1 MKDIINNDRL
11 TEFKLHVREGL
22 DINSTIGNVDSSL
35 LMYAIQNRAAK
46 IGKYLVESGANV
58 NHKNSF
64 GETALIEAASMGYD
78 KIVGFLLKRKAK
90 SNIKN
95 GMGENALYKAVL
107 GHNTTRFSDK
117 EQKNKYIK
125 IISKLLNSNSPVN
138 ITPIQSKHLIFHV
151 VNTENPKIFKM
162 VIEDGIKQDLEVLK
176 HLLERLRQSEGLSEQ
191 KDFIQMLKILL
202 KVGVKPKNLLHTAAN
217 LEIAKLLIAAGDK
230 PTSFYDRKKFISK
243 QVKNFIYP
251 PSPPKSKSPL
261 KPRPPNGPRN
271 QKRPRSREDKYRKKS
286 KKSSPFDY
294 EKFKNKKR
302 AERAKG
308 KKSLFEK
315 MGL

>member
-11 TEFKLHVREGL
+11 IEFKVHVMEGL
-22 DINSTIGNVDSSL
+22 NINSTIGNIDSSL
-35 LMYAIQNRAAK
+35 LMYAIQNKAPK
-46 IGKYLVESGANV
+46 IGKYLVESGANI

-64 GETALIEAASMGYD
+64 GDTALIEASSMGYD

-107 GHNTTRFSDK
+107 GHNLTRFSDN

-125 IISKLLNSNSPVN
+125 IISKLLNNNSPVN

-151 VNTENPKIFKM
+151 INTENSKIFKM
-162 VIEDGIKQDLEVLK
+162 VIEDGIKQDLQVLK

-191 KDFIQMLKILL
+191 KYFIQMLKILL
-202 KVGVKPKNLLHTAAN
+202 KIGVKPKNLLHTATN
-217 LEIAKLLIAAGDK
+217 LEIAKLLIAAGDEPSK
-230 PTSFYDRKKFISK
+230 FYDNKKFLSK
-243 QVKNFIYP
+243 DV
-251 PSPPKSKSPL
+251 
-261 KPRPPNGPRN
+261 
-271 QKRPRSREDKYRKKS
+271 REFLY
-286 KKSSPFDY
+286 PFDY
-294 EKFKNKKR
+294 TAFRKRREEKRK
-302 AERAKG
+302 KG
-308 KKSLFEK
+308 KKTLLEK